1 MSKFSQKKMQ
11 IDSGGGIYTQYYK
24 KERIKDEQLIKHVY
38 IRFPI
43 QTETTNMNSKPK
55 EKRKIINFFLKNFG
69 FYFCLPKCQSPSRS
83 FQSQRCAI
91 FYVVFYAPV
100 FAKLNIKKLVMT
112 GLVLSNK
119 TLFEFELVRKLCN
132 LISFGLSLVQK
143 ERQIKM
149 LFRENYVIL
158 ESIPFLSSTTVVPN
172 HLHLQSHSS
181 IVLTFWSHQCI

>member
-1 MSKFSQKKMQ
+1 
-11 IDSGGGIYTQYYK
+11 
-24 KERIKDEQLIKHVY
+24 
-38 IRFPI
+38 
-43 QTETTNMNSKPK
+43 MNSKPK

-69 FYFCLPKCQSPSRS
+69 FYFCLPKCRSPSRS
-83 FQSQRCAI
+83 FQSQRRAI

-143 ERQIKM
+143 ERQIKI
-149 LFRENYVIL
+149 LFREAYVIL
-158 ESIPFLSSTTVVPN
+158 ESKPFLSSTKVV
-172 HLHLQSHSS
+172 SSS
-181 IVLTFWSHQCI
+181 IM